1 MKFHCPFFKPFFK
14 KVYTKWSGFLTVR
27 EEDIDVLF
35 HQASNNGEHDLPQ
48 REKNQFI
55 LSKVW
60 RGFDSGAVCAELF
73 LLGVCLLELSYFPD

>member
-1 MKFHCPFFKPFFK
+1 MKFHYPFFKPFFK

-27 EEDIDVLF
+27 EEEIDVLF
-35 HQASNNGEHDLPQ
+35 HQASSTGEHDLLQ
-48 REKNQFI
+48 RQKNQFI

-73 LLGVCLLELSYFPD
+73 LLGMWLLELSYFLD